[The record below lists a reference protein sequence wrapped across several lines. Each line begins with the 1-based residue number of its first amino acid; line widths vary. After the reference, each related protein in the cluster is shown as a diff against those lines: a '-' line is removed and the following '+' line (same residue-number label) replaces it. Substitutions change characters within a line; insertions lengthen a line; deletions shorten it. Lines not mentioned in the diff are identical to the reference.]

1 MLQSR
6 RSGVVTFATISV
18 SAARSSGSYARALS
32 RRMWPPAPLR
42 ARRVGGPHNRAGALD
57 LTRSFRQ
64 RVLALKV
71 ARAISAHETL
81 LLAIMRADREV
92 QDRRDRQEITYA
104 SLRHAAVMVMMAASS
119 HPVGTKPPSIIS
131 C

>member
-1 MLQSR
+1 
-6 RSGVVTFATISV
+6 
-18 SAARSSGSYARALS
+18 
-32 RRMWPPAPLR
+32 
-42 ARRVGGPHNRAGALD
+42 
-57 LTRSFRQ
+57 
-64 RVLALKV
+64 
-71 ARAISAHETL
+71 
-81 LLAIMRADREV
+81 MRADREV